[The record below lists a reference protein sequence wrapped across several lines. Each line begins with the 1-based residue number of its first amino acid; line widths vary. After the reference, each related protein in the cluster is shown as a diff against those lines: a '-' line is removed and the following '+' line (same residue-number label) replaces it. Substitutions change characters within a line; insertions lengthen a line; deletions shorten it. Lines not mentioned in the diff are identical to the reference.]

1 MRLHGR
7 QQRRSEH
14 PSQHALQP
22 RPPGMVL
29 LRNASWSC
37 NGCTDLAMQILH
49 DDDDDDDGEVY
60 FSGKRSV
67 KRSRCPRSHGWRS
80 RRLKSAAS
88 VRQAGQCVQTF
99 GHCWKRPL
107 KAKERRNVGQE
118 AQSCTTPATHQR
130 CPQRQT
136 RFSVSHSPELQWQHS
151 CVQRFPIVA
160 DTFHLGSTL

>member
-22 RPPGMVL
+22 RRPGMVL

-80 RRLKSAAS
+80 RRLKNTAS
-88 VRQAGQCVQTF
+88 GRQAVRQHHLTQNSDSENVHLTQTQTHSDSCSARPRESHRFARMPFSQACAHAMLAGD
-99 GHCWKRPL
+99 
-107 KAKERRNVGQE
+107 
-118 AQSCTTPATHQR
+118 SCA
-130 CPQRQT
+130 
-136 RFSVSHSPELQWQHS
+136 V
-151 CVQRFPIVA
+151 
-160 DTFHLGSTL
+160 

>member
-1 MRLHGR
+1 MWLPQLSPWWTIEAARAATTTERASLTTCFATSPAWHG
-7 QQRRSEH
+7 
-14 PSQHALQP
+14 
-22 RPPGMVL
+22 V

-49 DDDDDDDGEVY
+49 DDDDDDGEVY

-130 CPQRQT
+130 CRQT
-136 RFSVSHSPELQWQHS
+136 SVPFAHCHS
-151 CVQRFPIVA
+151 
-160 DTFHLGSTL
+160 